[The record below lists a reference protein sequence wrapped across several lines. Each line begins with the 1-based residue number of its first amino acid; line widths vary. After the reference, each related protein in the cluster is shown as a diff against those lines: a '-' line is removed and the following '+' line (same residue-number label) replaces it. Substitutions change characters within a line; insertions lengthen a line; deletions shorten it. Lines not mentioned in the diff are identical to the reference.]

1 LRIGEGLRF
10 LKPERPTTGHHY
22 LERVNIM
29 KRVQS
34 NIVNLAFTIL
44 NAQREDSKGRA
55 LKTTGVE
62 INQAVVNGAS
72 AGVTLRTINGK
83 SKSSPIN
90 LDVECLRD
98 LHTAVSEI
106 LTTEGQ

>member
-1 LRIGEGLRF
+1 MRIGEGLRIS
-10 LKPERPTTGHHY
+10 KPNRPNGHHY

-34 NIVNLAFTIL
+34 NIVNIGFTIM
-44 NAQREDSKGRA
+44 NAAKEDTKGRPMKQA
-55 LKTTGVE
+55 GVE
-62 INQAVVNGAS
+62 LTQAIVNGNS
-72 AGVTLRTINGK
+72 AGVTLRTLNGK
-83 SKSSPIN
+83 TKSSPIN

-106 LTTEGQ
+106 LNTEGR